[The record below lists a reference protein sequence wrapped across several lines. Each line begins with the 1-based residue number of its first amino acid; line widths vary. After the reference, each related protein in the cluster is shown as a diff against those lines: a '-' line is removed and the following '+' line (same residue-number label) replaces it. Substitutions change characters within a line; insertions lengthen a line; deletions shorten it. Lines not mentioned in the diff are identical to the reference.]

1 MRASW
6 IDQDDAPALGADF
19 FARAKLHKAGK
30 PVRGRPKLANRKQAV
45 SLRLDPDVVA
55 AYKAKGPG
63 WQSLIN
69 ADLRKAAG
77 LLADE
82 DEAPKRK
89 SPRRAGA
96 AKEPPKHRRN

>member
-6 IDQDDAPALGADF
+6 IDQDDAPAFGAEF
-19 FARAKLHKAGK
+19 FARATLNKAGK
-30 PVRGRPKLANRKQAV
+30 PARGRPKLANRKQAV

-55 AYKAKGPG
+55 AYKARGPG

-77 LLADE
+77 LQANE

-89 SPRRAGA
+89 SPKRAGTP
-96 AKEPPKHRRN
+96 KESPKHRRN